1 MGNITIIDIVLRLI
15 GATVI
20 GFAVG
25 AQRAHASR
33 PAGIRTH
40 ILVALGSCIV
50 MITSC
55 IMYYETIKVFGTEP
69 SDPGR
74 LGAQVINGIG
84 FLGAGA
90 ILRDGFNVR
99 GLTTA
104 ASVWIVACLGL
115 AVGMGYFILSLIG
128 TAMSFITLIG
138 FDRIQQRLRMHKRP
152 ELDLQLENEDM
163 GDFMVELDRLA
174 NLYVATIFN
183 LSVERTEDNTY
194 IVCFQAH
201 FTLRKFKV
209 AQSKFQQ
216 DLASIPCVIRM
227 ESHKLVM

>member
-1 MGNITIIDIVLRLI
+1 MGKITIIDIILRLI
-15 GATVI
+15 GAAVI

-40 ILVALGSCIV
+40 ILVALGSSIV

-115 AVGMGYFILSLIG
+115 AIGMGYYILSLIG

-174 NLYVATIFN
+174 NQYVATILN
-183 LSVERTEDNTY
+183 LSVERTKENTY
-194 IVCFQAH
+194 IVSFQAH
-201 FTLRKFKV
+201 FSLRRFKA

-216 DLASIPCVIRM
+216 DLAAIPGVIRL
-227 ESHKLVM
+227 ENNNLVM